1 MAAPALTP
9 TARGALLALLA
20 AALFGATTP
29 LVQSLAGHAS
39 PFVTAALLYAGAALA
54 SIPLFRR
61 RGEAALRRG
70 DATRLLLV
78 AGLGAAL
85 APVALAAGLQRTDAG
100 TASLLLNFEAVFT
113 VACARLFYAEPI
125 GRRVVAAATLMVLG
139 GAVLTLRG
147 ARAFTGDALGMA
159 AVTLAAFGWALDNTL
174 TRPLADRDPRSVVF
188 AKASIGATLSLVL
201 ALLTRGPLPSLRA
214 ALGLLA
220 CGATGYGLSLRLYLL
235 AQRRLGAA
243 RTGSVFAFAPFV
255 GAAIA
260 FAMGARDAP
269 LLQLVA
275 ALLFAAA
282 VVLHVT
288 EEHAHRH
295 RHAPVR
301 HEHAHQHDDGH
312 HDHPHDP
319 PFVGAH
325 SHEHA
330 HGALEHEHAHGQ
342 DLHHAHEHD

>member
-1 MAAPALTP
+1 MRPLSP
-9 TARGALLALLA
+9 LARGALLALLA
-20 AALFGATTP
+20 AVLFGATTP
-29 LVQSLAGHAS
+29 LVQAFGVHSS

-54 SIPLFRR
+54 SVPRSSTGR
-61 RGEAALRRG
+61 EASLRRA
-70 DATRLLLV
+70 DAPRLLLV
-78 AGLGAAL
+78 AGLGAVL
-85 APVALAAGLQRTDAG
+85 APVALAAGLQRTDGG
-100 TASLLLNFEAVFT
+100 TASLLLNFEAIFT
-113 VACARLFYAEPI
+113 VACARLFYAEPV
-125 GRRVVAAATLMVLG
+125 GRRVVAAASLMVLG
-139 GAVLTLRG
+139 GGVLSLRG
-147 ARAFTGDALGMA
+147 GRALGADALGMA
-159 AVTLAAFGWALDNTL
+159 AVTLAALGWALDNTL

-188 AKASIGATLSLVL
+188 AKASIGALSSLVL
-201 ALLTRGPLPSLRA
+201 ARVFGGPLPSPRA

-260 FAMGARDAP
+260 FAMGAREAP

-288 EEHAHRH
+288 EDHAHRH

-301 HEHAHQHDDGH
+301 HEHAHRHDDGH
-312 HDHPHDP
+312 HDHAHDP

-325 SHEHA
+325 SHEHL
-330 HGALEHEHAHGQ
+330 HDALEHEHPHGP
-342 DLHHAHEHD
+342 DLHHAHDHE